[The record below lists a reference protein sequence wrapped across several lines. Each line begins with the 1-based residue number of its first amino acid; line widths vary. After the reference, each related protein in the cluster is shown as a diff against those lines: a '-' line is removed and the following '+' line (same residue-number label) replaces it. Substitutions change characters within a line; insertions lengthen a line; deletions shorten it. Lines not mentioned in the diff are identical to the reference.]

1 MFVELSSFIMLEK
14 CFFPQLARCDVMHMS
29 QIRTF
34 FKSSNRV
41 FYVLHYSLCCW
52 QLVTLVQYSLAVSPW
67 TISLCGQGSPLVSAI
82 RLNVLLCT
90 CRSKCHRVWRCF
102 LSCEINHSKW
112 KTFQILLKMGEKKS
126 FRVSQWVLSN
136 SRSSSASIEFFFNVE
151 TSRNKQ
157 RTLKARLNFINI
169 DYIDFMVSPA
179 GWH

>member
-14 CFFPQLARCDVMHMS
+14 CFFPQLARCDVIHMS

-90 CRSKCHRVWRCF
+90 CRSMSSS
-102 LSCEINHSKW
+102 L
-112 KTFQILLKMGEKKS
+112 T
-126 FRVSQWVLSN
+126 VLSFLWN
-136 SRSSSASIEFFFNVE
+136 QSFKVKNIPNLIKNGGKKELQSQPMSVIQLQVQFCKHWIFLQC
-151 TSRNKQ
+151 RNFKEQ
-157 RTLKARLNFINI
+157 TENT
-169 DYIDFMVSPA
+169 
-179 GWH
+179 

>member
-14 CFFPQLARCDVMHMS
+14 CFFPQLARCDVMYMS

-112 KTFQILLKMGEKKS
+112 KNIPNLIKNQGEKEL
-126 FRVSQWVLSN
+126 Q
-136 SRSSSASIEFFFNVE
+136 SRPMSVIQLEVQFCKHWIFLQC
-151 TSRNKQ
+151 RNFKEQ
-157 RTLKARLNFINI
+157 TENT
-169 DYIDFMVSPA
+169 
-179 GWH
+179 